1 VLHISISMIYIHLQQ
16 VLLSHLAFLGFDSLW
31 NTPLGKCYNSRSMRL
46 WILLWLLGLSLVFS
60 GVIARTHN
68 LVMTLI
74 NANSQTTNPPR
85 TRHNFTMPS
94 FEQVE
99 PFSSMPE
106 QSARSYLVPWLGRRR
121 CTNSL
126 YTTRSCSY
134 CTMRTALDFVVHR
147 VPRIKPA
154 CLSITPKD
162 TLARSFILVLHL
174 QQCKSS
180 RIEHLQN

>member
-1 VLHISISMIYIHLQQ
+1 VCHTTPLLYYPYPYIWVLHISISMIYIHLQQ

-99 PFSSMPE
+99 PFSSN
-106 QSARSYLVPWLGRRR
+106 ARTICSILPRSLTWSSPMHQLLVHDKVLLLLHHEDRTWFR
-121 CTNSL
+121 CSSGPSNQ
-126 YTTRSCSY
+126 
-134 CTMRTALDFVVHR
+134 
-147 VPRIKPA
+147 A
-154 CLSITPKD
+154 CLSLHHPK
-162 TLARSFILVLHL
+162 RH
-174 QQCKSS
+174 SS
-180 RIEHLQN
+180 